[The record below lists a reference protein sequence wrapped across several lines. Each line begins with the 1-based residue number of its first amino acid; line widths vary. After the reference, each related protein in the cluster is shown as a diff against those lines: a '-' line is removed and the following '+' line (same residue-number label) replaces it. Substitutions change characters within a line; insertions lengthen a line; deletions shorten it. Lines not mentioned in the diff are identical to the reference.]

1 MWKSFIFKFSS
12 CNVSRAIRRSGR
24 SVAQALAC
32 FKFYLEARVH
42 TAPPHC
48 NAVQTMAS
56 DIPLGRVGSTSKST
70 NSRHSISVHRLPSP
84 APSDEDVGPKPR
96 SLRDVEGSIPKSLPD
111 DPFLLRDALKTETEL
126 NELKHR
132 KPNGKAVAAYQRK
145 QNEVRAAAYSAT
157 P

>member
-1 MWKSFIFKFSS
+1 MSLVRF
-12 CNVSRAIRRSGR
+12 G
-24 SVAQALAC
+24 AQAAVLRRLWLVSSSIWRLAC
-32 FKFYLEARVH
+32 TLLHH
-42 TAPPHC
+42 TA